1 MLYEYLQKKY
11 SVSEPI
17 FYDDIEIN
25 LSRDNIRHQ
34 MLALV
39 EAGKIAQFSR
49 GIYFIPEK
57 SLLNCTPYLPIEKVM
72 TSKYIARGDKIM
84 GYYTGYTFANQI
96 GLSTQV
102 PVTQEISTNEIAA
115 NIKYVKVGKRAF
127 RIRKSRVEVD
137 SENVKLL
144 QLLDLL
150 KDLGKYS
157 EFDDDTTKKILCRYI
172 KANKIR
178 RNDIDKYIELFP
190 LKIYKEIY
198 KLRLYDVFA

>member
-1 MLYEYLQKKY
+1 
-11 SVSEPI
+11 
-17 FYDDIEIN
+17 
-25 LSRDNIRHQ
+25 
-34 MLALV
+34 
-39 EAGKIAQFSR
+39 
-49 GIYFIPEK
+49 
-57 SLLNCTPYLPIEKVM
+57 M

-115 NIKYVKVGKRAF
+115 NIKYVKVGKRTF